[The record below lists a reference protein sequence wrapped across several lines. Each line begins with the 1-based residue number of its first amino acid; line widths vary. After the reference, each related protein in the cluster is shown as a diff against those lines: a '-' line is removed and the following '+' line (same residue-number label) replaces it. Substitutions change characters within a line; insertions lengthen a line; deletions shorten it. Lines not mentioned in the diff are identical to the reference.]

1 MGLVGGRAALLLVG
15 LSACRSQPD
24 GPFGATPPLLR
35 SVGSAAAPQRAT
47 PASESPPPPWAE
59 ALRGQRYQ
67 EAERAFQAL
76 PSDAQH
82 GAEVRFAWARTRLEL
97 GQATAALPLLNG
109 LEQSLPVLS
118 PQIADL
124 RAQILLATGPPAEA
138 ANLLEAR
145 GDAQSLASASKAWLE
160 AGDAERALK
169 VAERGL
175 AGLGKGRTA
184 KEREVMLRH
193 ARGLAAEKLGKQSLW
208 AGDFRFVALEAPLS
222 DEAKTAT
229 LELQQLGDKSPLSAA
244 DRLTRARA
252 LAAAGR
258 VSDLESELTFVE
270 PVASRITR
278 AGVPSS
284 LRAMALFNAHADYVA
299 AEKLFEKASQLGTED
314 AAKELFYMARSRSRA
329 LDDRG
334 ADAGYRLVM

>member
-1 MGLVGGRAALLLVG
+1 MGLVAGRAAWLLVG
-15 LSACRSQPD
+15 LCACRSQPD
-24 GPFGATPPLLR
+24 GPIGATPTLLR
-35 SVGSAAAPQRAT
+35 SASAAGTQKSARPAT
-47 PASESPPPPWAE
+47 PEAPPPPWAE

-118 PQIADL
+118 LQIADL

-175 AGLGKGRTA
+175 AGLGKGRAA
-184 KEREVMLRH
+184 KEREVALRH
-193 ARGLAAEKLGKQSLW
+193 ARGLAAEKLGKQALW
-208 AGDFRFVALEAPLS
+208 AGDFRFVALDAPLS
-222 DEAKTAT
+222 DEAK
-229 LELQQLGDKSPLSAA
+229 
-244 DRLTRARA
+244 
-252 LAAAGR
+252 
-258 VSDLESELTFVE
+258 
-270 PVASRITR
+270 I
-278 AGVPSS
+278 
-284 LRAMALFNAHADYVA
+284 
-299 AEKLFEKASQLGTED
+299 
-314 AAKELFYMARSRSRA
+314 
-329 LDDRG
+329 
-334 ADAGYRLVM
+334 